1 MSENLPGGAGIHYE
15 KDGDKFKLTSLLPTN
30 GWSMKA
36 IHWLEWLQKTEYNGS
51 KIRHALNGGEESIV
65 LDGVR
70 FRPDG
75 YTIVGGVEHFLMFM
89 GCCFHRCT
97 CEVSLRSPTDD
108 EKYKRDQLIKK
119 LCSKRGVYKEIFE
132 CEFDKMK
139 IDMEENEVSCF
150 FGKLRKKQMVS
161 EANIFKKVQSGLFY
175 GFLCCDIESPP
186 EVIKRWMQLGWP
198 TIPTHITPTEDMI
211 QPVIADKMRQRN
223 IKIAENQLTLVFHE
237 KNYTITTD
245 LYLFY
250 RKIGMKMSN
259 LRWAIEYTKDK
270 PVKNFIDTMT
280 QHRKDA
286 ERVGN
291 KALVTLYK
299 LIINSR
305 KDSIHLTIILTC
317 FGYTSCLISSLLK

>member
-1 MSENLPGGAGIHYE
+1 MSENLPGGCGIYLE
-15 KDGDKFKLTSLLPTN
+15 RVDEKFKLNCLLPTN

-36 IHWLEWLQKTEYNGS
+36 VHWLEWLQKTEYPNA

-75 YTIVGGVEHFLMFM
+75 YTIVEGVQHFLMFM
-89 GCCFHRCT
+89 GCAFHRCT
-97 CEVSLRSPTDD
+97 CDVSMRSPTDD
-108 EKYKRDQLIKK
+108 ENHKRDQLIRK
-119 LCSKRGVYKEIFE
+119 LCSKHGVYKEIFE
-132 CEFDKMK
+132 CDFDKKK

-150 FGKLRKKQMVS
+150 FGKLRKKQLVS
-161 EANIFKKVQSGLFY
+161 EADIFQKVQSGKFY
-175 GFLCCDIESPP
+175 GFLCCDAQSPP
-186 EVIKRWMQLGWP
+186 EVVDRWMKLGWP
-198 TIPTHITPTEDMI
+198 TIATHVSPTEDMV
-211 QPVIADKMRQRN
+211 QNGIAAEMRQRK
-223 IKIAENQLTLVFHE
+223 IKVAENQLTLVFNE
-237 KNYTITTD
+237 KDYIMTTD

-259 LRWAIEYTKDK
+259 LRWAIEFTKDK
-270 PVKNFIDTMT
+270 PVKHFIDTMT

-286 ERVGN
+286 ERDGN

-305 KDSIHLTIILTC
+305 KD
-317 FGYTSCLISSLLK
+317 LKLSKAFC